1 MRASTLKRLERFNA
15 GIEVLEDV
23 RKAEKMYLLAI

>member
-15 GIEVLEDV
+15 GIKILEDV
-23 RKAEKMYLLAI
+23 KKLEKIHFL